1 MPGIEPEILAHYRMT
16 DEGVRLERAHGRL
29 ERARTQEL
37 LVRHLPDGPARI
49 LDVGGG
55 TGVYARWLA
64 GLGHTVHVV
73 DPVPD
78 HVAQVVD
85 PPTDGVTATIGDA
98 RRLDAADA
106 SVDAVL
112 LLGPLYHLTE
122 RTDRVRALAE
132 ARRVVRPGGPVIA
145 AAISRFAALLDGL
158 SGGALGDPA
167 FAAGAAVTT
176 ATGQHRNGTDNP
188 DYFTTAYFHHPD
200 ELLPELADAGL
211 EPRARYGIE
220 GPGYW
225 YPDLDERLDDP
236 DRAALVV
243 QAARTL
249 ESEPTTIGIS
259 SHLLAVG
266 RRPSPA
272 TGGVS
277 RQSER

>member
-1 MPGIEPEILAHYRMT
+1 MPGIDPSILDYYRRT
-16 DEGVRLERAHGRL
+16 HEGGRLDGAHGRL

-37 LVRHLPDGPARI
+37 LARHLPPSPGRI

-64 GLGHTVHVV
+64 GLGHSVHVV
-73 DPVPD
+73 DAVAD
-78 HVAQVVD
+78 HVAQALD
-85 PPTDGVTATIGDA
+85 PPTDGVTASVGDA
-98 RRLDAADA
+98 RALDVPDA
-106 SVDAVL
+106 SVDVVL
-112 LLGPLYHLTE
+112 LLGPLYHLTA
-122 RTDRVRALAE
+122 RDDRVAALAE
-132 ARRVVRPGGPVIA
+132 ARRVIRPGGPVTA

-167 FAAGAAVTT
+167 FATGAAVTT

-211 EPRARYGIE
+211 EPVARYGIE

-243 QAARTL
+243 EAARTL
-249 ESEPTTIGIS
+249 ESEPTAIGIS
-259 SHLLAVG
+259 AHLLAVG
-266 RRPSPA
+266 RRPASN
-272 TGGVS
+272 
-277 RQSER
+277 RRR